1 MMDIGA
7 VSRDDIS
14 LCMEV
19 YETQEQ
25 KTSKE
30 VEQKDSLCITN
41 DETTMENMCCE
52 TYEKVG
58 GIETQ
63 VNTSFGK
70 EVLFQTIEQ
79 ALPYNIDNV
88 FIAEDYGE
96 RKVKYNVDKVN
107 YLAQL
112 ILKNDFDTFP
122 TGRELRDELEKSYP
136 FEGDSIWVKKSV
148 IFGAIGEAGYVY
160 RKNNLRN
167 AFEKAGV
174 TAATLSVD
182 TKGEITVEA
191 ADGGDLEQ
199 LKETLIHQSNL
210 FSTVYLKG
218 EGKTMISDSPEEKQ
232 YLVTEM
238 RWMLWHQYGLTIND
252 LVDENGN
259 IINLPEKLQQNEESK
274 QYITDLILYGWR
286 HRMTEDTLL
295 GKITYVNGRVYVK

>member
-7 VSRDDIS
+7 VSRDNIS

-19 YETQEQ
+19 YEAQEQ
-25 KTSKE
+25 TTSKE

-41 DETTMENMCCE
+41 HETTMETMYCE

-58 GIETQ
+58 EIETR

-79 ALPYNIDNV
+79 ALPYDINNV

-96 RKVKYNVDKVN
+96 RKVKYNQDKRH
-107 YLAQL
+107 YLAQ
-112 ILKNDFDTFP
+112 ILLKTGVEPFHIPREEIEKN
-122 TGRELRDELEKSYP
+122 YP
-136 FEGDSIWVKKSV
+136 FEGDSVWVKRGV
-148 IFGAIGEAGYVY
+148 IDGAIGYAESFY
-160 RKNNLRN
+160 RHNNLKD

-199 LKETLIHQSNL
+199 LKETLMHKSDL
-210 FSTVYLKG
+210 FDTVYFKG

-295 GKITYVNGRVYVK
+295 GKITYVNGRVYVR